1 MVTNMSKARFSVTFE
16 IVTQESSEAGE
27 AAETGFITDSGPEPL
42 RDALSAVTR
51 TRTNEVE
58 GITGIECDSSPCVA
72 PRWVT
77 VSNGMEFRTGAYE
90 SRSLHIP
97 EGVTPAS
104 ARRIARLVG
113 ARV

>member
-1 MVTNMSKARFSVTFE
+1 MVTIMSKARFSVTFE
-16 IVTQESSEAGE
+16 IVTQESAENGDAEERGYICEAE
-27 AAETGFITDSGPEPL
+27 AL
-42 RDALSAVTR
+42 RDALKDVHS

-58 GITGIECDSSPCVA
+58 GCNGIECDSSPCVA

-97 EGVTPAS
+97 QGVTPAS